1 MCEHYYDFKKR
12 NENDFWYCS
21 AVGCIFF
28 ASAHN
33 ASKKQIKQAA
43 HH

>member
-21 AVGCIFF
+21 GVHLLCFGTQCL
-28 ASAHN
+28 
-33 ASKKQIKQAA
+33 KKQIKQAA